1 MIYPFMLA
9 HVLCVGL
16 FASPE
21 IPSPLRL
28 APSILKPESASFRR
42 SATPFRLLVFRDI
55 DTFTARTEPN
65 P

>member
-16 FASPE
+16 FPFHE

-28 APSILKPESASFRR
+28 APSILKPESASFRHIYR
-42 SATPFRLLVFRDI
+42 A
-55 DTFTARTEPN
+55 N
-65 P
+65 